1 MFHCGKFRRGAA
13 VLLAAVLTAG
23 LAAGCGDKPAVSS
36 GSSQSAGLSVK
47 TVDLKQRKIRIY
59 QYGFRKASITDTED
73 GRRLM
78 NRVAEIEK
86 AFNCVI
92 ELPED
97 DDYTAVWNA
106 TMAGQPSF
114 DIMSVAAPHLFAQP
128 ATNGIFQDL
137 NQFKDALD
145 FSADKW
151 SDQTNGLYQLSGKQ
165 FACAAESE
173 GVNSLTGNLV
183 MYFNKR
189 LLKQAGY
196 NPDDLY
202 TMQKDGTWT
211 WSKFEE
217 MASKVAALSSGG
229 DTVWG
234 CVNNA
239 SQLYNSLCV
248 SNGLNWITK
257 DQQGVHFSADD
268 PKCMAAM
275 DFLLK
280 LRGNNVIPQ
289 EDSFNDY
296 KMFLEGKAGFIPEY
310 LERLQHKDG
319 YGGMQDDFG
328 LVMFPKPEG
337 ASSYISINDWFS
349 GWAILTGVKE
359 PEKVALV
366 LNALTEPLYPD
377 REEMQKTQNSTYMS
391 WVRDE
396 GSMDVFP
403 LVKANSVI
411 SPMGFASPVD
421 AQWKEQVGKILKGEK
436 TSAQAIQEVKSQ
448 YTDTLEGLWT
458 LTE

>member
-1 MFHCGKFRRGAA
+1 MFHGGKFRRGAA

-189 LLKQAGY
+189 LLKTLPIAWFFFAVAYMLVPWAESTIKEWLLAGTILPLAALTVAAASIAHVSAALALAGGSLAAGELTIAQAVFALLLGNSFGIVTRLFRANAGY
-196 NPDDLY
+196 YFGLF
-202 TMQKDGTWT
+202 
-211 WSKFEE
+211 SRE
-217 MASKVAALSSGG
+217 MAKQLLFWNFTTTAGFAVLSIALAAL
-229 DTVWG
+229 
-234 CVNNA
+234 
-239 SQLYNSLCV
+239 
-248 SNGLNWITK
+248 
-257 DQQGVHFSADD
+257 
-268 PKCMAAM
+268 P
-275 DFLLK
+275 LL
-280 LRGNNVIPQ
+280 
-289 EDSFNDY
+289 F
-296 KMFLEGKAGFIPEY
+296 
-310 LERLQHKDG
+310 
-319 YGGMQDDFG
+319 
-328 LVMFPKPEG
+328 
-337 ASSYISINDWFS
+337 
-349 GWAILTGVKE
+349 
-359 PEKVALV
+359 
-366 LNALTEPLYPD
+366 
-377 REEMQKTQNSTYMS
+377 
-391 WVRDE
+391 
-396 GSMDVFP
+396 
-403 LVKANSVI
+403 
-411 SPMGFASPVD
+411 
-421 AQWKEQVGKILKGEK
+421 
-436 TSAQAIQEVKSQ
+436 
-448 YTDTLEGLWT
+448 
-458 LTE
+458 

>member
-1 MFHCGKFRRGAA
+1 MFHGGKFRRGAA

-280 LRGNNVIPQ
+280 LKCTPC
-289 EDSFNDY
+289 
-296 KMFLEGKAGFIPEY
+296 
-310 LERLQHKDG
+310 
-319 YGGMQDDFG
+319 
-328 LVMFPKPEG
+328 
-337 ASSYISINDWFS
+337 
-349 GWAILTGVKE
+349 
-359 PEKVALV
+359 
-366 LNALTEPLYPD
+366 
-377 REEMQKTQNSTYMS
+377 
-391 WVRDE
+391 
-396 GSMDVFP
+396 
-403 LVKANSVI
+403 
-411 SPMGFASPVD
+411 
-421 AQWKEQVGKILKGEK
+421 
-436 TSAQAIQEVKSQ
+436 
-448 YTDTLEGLWT
+448 
-458 LTE
+458 